1 MGQHRITRGMLD
13 EACERINKA
22 LKCPLTYSSTVVL
35 SEVNGIRQT
44 NVGNFR
50 IDCAYGG
57 FALYQT
63 ADEMGGVRETFNCG
77 HIPARDLY
85 NRMIAFLDGIRAA
98 REVTA

>member
-13 EACERINKA
+13 KACERIN
-22 LKCPLTYSSTVVL
+22 
-35 SEVNGIRQT
+35 SEVNG
-44 NVGNFR
+44 NFH

-63 ADEMGGVRETFNCG
+63 ANEMGGVSATFNCG
-77 HIPARDLY
+77 YIPARDLY

>member
-22 LKCPLTYSSTVVL
+22 LKCPLTYSS
-35 SEVNGIRQT
+35 EVNGIWQT
-44 NVGNFR
+44 NVGHYH
-50 IDCAYGG
+50 IDGAYGG

-63 ADEMGGVRETFNCG
+63 DNEMGSVSATFNCG